1 VLVLLPPS
9 EGKTAPRRGAPVD
22 LAKLSFP
29 ELNERRAEL
38 LDALASLAAGPRDA
52 ALAALGLSPGQA
64 DHVDGAATLRAAPAT
79 AAAKV
84 YTGVL
89 YEHLRLG
96 ELPAPAR
103 RRVLIASGLWGFVRP
118 GDRIPAYKL
127 PISAR
132 LPGFPGLAAYWRPA
146 LEAAV
151 PAPGLVLDLRSGG
164 YSAAF
169 KPREANLLG
178 VRGFTPDGKVISHM
192 VKAVRGDVARIALAA
207 KPVPRTPRAVAELV
221 AAAGY
226 EVELNGAQLDVI
238 VG

>member
-1 VLVLLPPS
+1 MLVLLPPS

-29 ELNERRAEL
+29 ELTEQRSHL
-38 LDALASLAAGPRDA
+38 LDVLHGLAHGPREH
-52 ALAALGLSPGQA
+52 ALAALGLSLGQA
-64 DHVDGAATLRAAPAT
+64 GEADLGATLRTAPAA

-89 YEHLRLG
+89 YERLRLP

-118 GDRIPAYKL
+118 GDRIPAYRL
-127 PISAR
+127 SISAR
-132 LPGFPGLAAYWRPA
+132 LPGLPGLAAYWRPA
-146 LEAAV
+146 LEAVV
-151 PAPGLVLDLRSGG
+151 PASGLVLDMRSGG
-164 YSAAF
+164 YAAAF
-169 KPREANLLG
+169 KPREANLLA
-178 VRGFTPDGKVISHM
+178 VRGFTPDGKVISHF
-192 VKAVRGDVARIALAA
+192 VKALRGDVARIALLAS
-207 KPVPRTPRAVAELV
+207 PVPRTPRAVAELV

-226 EVELNGAQLDVI
+226 DVRLNGGNLDVV